1 MTITTSERTE
11 VLACVSA
18 ADIFQAPLL
27 EEPTGATSTEQRRRQ
42 AVLQRQAEELCLD
55 CPLMVDCLYRAVV
68 KHEVAGYC
76 AGTTQRQR
84 AEMRQRLGIRVDPED
99 FDVWAGANS
108 GHQVNH
114 EEVLRL
120 RAANPTASLDSI
132 AQRLGCSLST
142 VKRHLR
148 KARRG
153 ETVGRPAKLKQVPP
167 SVEQVMSAYAD
178 VVVNRT
184 RGSQAVRKAA

>member
-1 MTITTSERTE
+1 MTITMQRSE
-11 VLACVSA
+11 VLACVA
-18 ADIFQAPLL
+18 NADVYQSPLL
-27 EEPTGATSTEQRRRQ
+27 EEPAVAQTTDQRRQQ
-42 AVLQRQAEELCLD
+42 AVMQRKAENLCLD
-55 CPLMVDCLYRAVV
+55 CPLMVDCLYRAIVR
-68 KHEVAGYC
+68 HDVAGYC

-84 AEMRQRLGIRVDPED
+84 AEIRQRLGVRVEAED
-99 FDVWAGANS
+99 FDTFAGATS

-120 RAANPTASLDSI
+120 RQANPTASLESI

-153 ETVGRPAKLKQVPP
+153 ETVGRPKVTLVPP
-167 SVEQVMSAYAD
+167 SVEQVLNAYRE
-178 VVVNRT
+178 VVIART
-184 RGSQAVRKAA
+184 PAARKAA